1 MNNNIAPQALI
12 DFYNKLSQF
21 SLPEDSIALIQ
32 PESEIINYGQ
42 ENKIPLLNICA
53 PRVDTN
59 FFFVLLEKVGEIIIA
74 HYPYLETEYRQVL
87 SSLPIDKHQR
97 DLFVANV
104 FKPGANLLALLKNDV
119 SPEAFGFLMTHT
131 VKPLMRQFGKTAAPI
146 YNLEEWLKGSCPVC
160 GGRPS
165 LSLFEKESGKRY
177 LYCGLCEVKWRFHR
191 MGCPYCASPESQFIS
206 IEGEEKYRIYYCE
219 KCSGYIKTID
229 ERKIEGTADLFWED
243 INTVHLDIL
252 ALREGYINV
261 QPELPLSVSKQNGL
275 D

>member
-131 VKPLMRQFGKTAAPI
+131 VKPLMRQFGKIAAPV
-146 YNLEEWLKGSCPVC
+146 YNLEEWLIGTCPVC